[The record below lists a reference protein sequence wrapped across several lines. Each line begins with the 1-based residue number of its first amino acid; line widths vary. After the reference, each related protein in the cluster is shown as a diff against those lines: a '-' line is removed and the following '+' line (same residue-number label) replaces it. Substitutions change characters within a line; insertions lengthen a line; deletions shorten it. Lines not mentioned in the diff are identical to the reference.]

1 MRGVRTSS
9 SLRTRLLTAVSRGP
23 ALPWGIPPWSAARR
37 QRPRLLATATTCAV
51 DWGWPVLPG
60 TPMERDGCGCR
71 RADCA
76 TPGAHPDVPSL
87 LAATTDPRMVAW
99 WWGRRPDAPVLVAT
113 GGRVSAVSLPAA
125 AGARVLEYFDAL
137 RIRTGPVLA
146 TPTRYVLLVAPY
158 AMQELAELLIAQEWV
173 PTSLRYHGTGGYVVL
188 PPSRTGAGG
197 VRWVHEPVPESP
209 PLSSPLMPPL
219 SDGGSTAPWLPGV
232 GELMGALVAASAA
245 VPDGARL
252 AY

>member
-9 SLRTRLLTAVSRGP
+9 SLRTRLLTAVSRGRG
-23 ALPWGIPPWSAARR
+23 LPWGAARR
-37 QRPRLLATATTCAV
+37 ERPLLLATATTCAV
-51 DWGWPVLPG
+51 HWGWPVLPG
-60 TPMERDGCGCR
+60 TSIGRDGCGCR

-113 GGRVSAVSLPAA
+113 GGRVSAVSLPAS
-125 AGARVLEYFDAL
+125 AGARVLGYFDAL

-158 AMQELAELLIAQEWV
+158 TMQELAELLIAQEWV
-173 PTSLRYHGTGGYVVL
+173 PSSLRYHGTGGYLVL
-188 PPSRTGAGG
+188 PPSRTGAGA
-197 VRWVHEPVPESP
+197 VRWVREPEG
-209 PLSSPLMPPL
+209 
-219 SDGGSTAPWLPGV
+219 DGVPWLPAV
-232 GELMGALVAASAA
+232 GELMGALVAASVA

>member
-9 SLRTRLLTAVSRGP
+9 SLRTRLLTRISWGTVLP
-23 ALPWGIPPWSAARR
+23 WVLPWGAARR
-37 QRPRLLATATTCAV
+37 ERPRLLAAATACAV

-60 TPMERDGCGCR
+60 VSMGRDGCGCR

-76 TPGAHPDVPSL
+76 TPGAHPDEPSL

-158 AMQELAELLIAQEWV
+158 TMQELAELLIAQEWV

-188 PPSRTGAGG
+188 PPSRTGAGP
-197 VRWVHEPVPESP
+197 VRWAREPEG
-209 PLSSPLMPPL
+209 
-219 SDGGSTAPWLPGV
+219 DGVPWLPGV
-232 GELMGALVAASAA
+232 DELMGALVAASVA